1 MRAAPTI
8 GRVALPVYPFSCSPS
23 AALAGQ
29 EEGKVPGSKPE
40 ISSPTKERGGPSRLR
55 SRFVSFAAVAP
66 FLSMALA
73 LSWANRARAE
83 DGPLGLGGTGLEA
96 HGFVSQ
102 GYIRTTDNN
111 YLAKS
116 DHGSFEFAEAGLNF
130 TESLTEKMRAGIQL
144 FARDLGPV
152 GNYSVKADWF
162 YLDYRF
168 ADWLGVRAGRTK
180 LPFGLYNDISDV
192 DSARVSVL
200 LPQSVYPTGN
210 RDYLL
215 AQTGVEVYGRLP
227 TGPAGTLDYRLYAGT
242 IYVDSTTPKG
252 SPIVIQSLT
261 VPYLYGGRVLWETPL
276 EGLRFGGSAQALRL
290 DTTLLQD
297 TNQIIAKIPVTL
309 WVASIEYA
317 FGNLQLATEY
327 GRWHVRTSSSAPD
340 LIPRTAVDNER
351 AYVLA
356 AYRLSDWFEPG
367 AYYSAFFPNSKQH
380 TGTAAQEHDV
390 ALSLR
395 FDINAHWLFKLEGH
409 YMLGTADLNSSLN
422 DNRPLSDLTRQWGAF
437 FAKTTAYF

>member
-1 MRAAPTI
+1 MSRLLSSFVSRGPLTPLL
-8 GRVALPVYPFSCSPS
+8 AL
-23 AALAGQ
+23 AALLASG
-29 EEGKVPGSKPE
+29 
-40 ISSPTKERGGPSRLR
+40 R
-55 SRFVSFAAVAP
+55 S
-66 FLSMALA
+66 
-73 LSWANRARAE
+73 ARAE

-102 GYIRTTDNN
+102 GYILTTDNS

-116 DHGSFEFAEAGLNF
+116 EHGSFEFAEAGLNF

-192 DSARVSVL
+192 DSARVPIL
-200 LPQSVYPTGN
+200 LPQSVYPTRN

-215 AQTGVEVYGRLP
+215 AQTGVELYGRLP
-227 TGPAGTLDYRLYAGT
+227 TGSAGTLDYRLYAGT
-242 IYVDSTTPKG
+242 IYLDTTTPKG

-261 VPYLYGGRVLWETPL
+261 VPYLYGGRLFWETPL
-276 EGLRFGGSAQALRL
+276 EGLRFGGSAQALRV

-327 GRWHVRTSSSAPD
+327 GRWHVRTKSSAPD
-340 LIPRTAVDNER
+340 ILPRTAVDSER

-356 AYRLSDWFEPG
+356 AYRLNDWFEPG
-367 AYYSAFFPNSKQH
+367 AYYSMLFPNAKQR

-395 FDINAHWLFKLEGH
+395 FDINTHWLFKLEGH
-409 YMLGTADLNSSLN
+409 YMLGTADLDSSLN
-422 DNRPLSDLTRQWGAF
+422 DGRALSDLTRTWGAF